1 MKSVLSRFY
10 VIFILLFVTVPLA
23 CGGRVPSD
31 VKTAKLTR
39 SYFKKYGKKYKD
51 TEFYKNP
58 VKAVEIKKTQELQK
72 NVATSFVLVSFAHGQ
87 EVPVILTLLRKIPS
101 GWRITGWEWVK
112 R

>member
-1 MKSVLSRFY
+1 MKSVFSRTCA
-10 VIFILLFVTVPLA
+10 ILILFFALLPLA

-39 SYFKKYGKKYKD
+39 SYFKKYGKKYKN

-72 NVATSFVLVSFAHGQ
+72 NVATSFVLVSFAQGQ
-87 EVPVILTLLRKIPS
+87 EVPVILTLLKKVPL
-101 GWRITGWEWVK
+101 GWRITGWEWLK
-112 R
+112 Q